1 MKLFKVV
8 SVCLCLCVAPLAMAE
23 KIAVLGIQEA
33 LLSSKAAVSFR
44 ESLTKE
50 LKKDETSLL
59 ELEKQAK
66 GIREKLQKNGSTMS
80 EDEVKRTRL
89 QFQKAFEEY
98 QRTGQALQQKRAERE
113 QEFLAKMKP
122 QLDEVIRSVIK
133 ADGYDIVIAKQA
145 TVYANK
151 AMDITPKVIEL
162 LNKK

>member
-1 MKLFKVV
+1 MKLLKVV

-33 LLSSKAAVSFR
+33 LLSSKAAVDFR
-44 ESLTKE
+44 ENLTKE

-66 GIREKLQKNGSTMS
+66 AIRSKLQKEGSSMS
-80 EDEVKRTRL
+80 PDDLKRNRL

-98 QRTGQALQQKRAERE
+98 QKSGQALQQKRAERE

-122 QLDEVIRSVIK
+122 QLDEIIRTVIK
-133 ADGYDIVIAKQA
+133 ADGYDIVVAKQA
-145 TVYANK
+145 TIYANK
-151 AMDITPKVIEL
+151 GMDITPKVVEL